1 MNTWIW
7 ALMFVSGL
15 SIGIIVGLWVSQRRD
30 QQHLGQLNQTLKD
43 SFSALSVEA
52 LERNAER
59 QRNSLQDTLKPLQ
72 ETLER
77 ARQQIGDIEK
87 ERHTVYGKL
96 AQQLQDAVTSQ
107 EQLRL
112 SQEQLRLETR
122 TLSQALTNP
131 QVRGSYGEVTLRRII
146 ELAGMTAHVDFVEQP
161 QQDSGRRPDV
171 VVRLPENRV
180 LPIDAKAPLLKY
192 SEAYHESNPERQ
204 KALLQEFAGSVR
216 SMVTELS
223 RREYWAGFAS
233 ENSLD
238 FVVMF
243 MPGDQFLNAALE
255 QDPELMDYA
264 LKKKVLLTT
273 PSSLM
278 AILRA
283 VAYGWNQQ
291 KVAENAEKIR
301 TLGYELCER
310 VAVFSEHMA
319 SLGKSLGG
327 SVGRFNQMVGSW
339 ESRVLPTT
347 GKFRELGVDEPKKNA
362 DVAEL
367 TGIPRH
373 VSASKDSPDDA
384 A

>member
-1 MNTWIW
+1 MTTWIW
-7 ALMFVSGL
+7 VLMFVCGL
-15 SIGIIVGLWVSQRRD
+15 SVGIIVGLWVSQRRD
-30 QQHLGQLNQTLKD
+30 QQHLGQLNQTLRE

-59 QRNSLQDTLKPLQ
+59 QRDSLENTLKPLQ

-77 ARQQIGDIEK
+77 ARRQIDEIEK
-87 ERHTVYGKL
+87 ERHTAYGRL
-96 AQQLQDAVTSQ
+96 TQQLQDAVTSQ
-107 EQLRL
+107 EQLR
-112 SQEQLRLETR
+112 RETQ
-122 TLSQALTNP
+122 TLSQALARP

-146 ELAGMTAHVDFVEQP
+146 ELAGMTAHVDFVEQA

-180 LPIDAKAPLLKY
+180 LPIDAKAPLQKY
-192 SEAYHESNPERQ
+192 SDAYRESDPERQ
-204 KALLQEFAGSVR
+204 KALLREFAGSVR
-216 SMVTELS
+216 AMVTDLS
-223 RREYWAGFAS
+223 RKEYWAGFAS

-243 MPGDQFLNAALE
+243 VPGDQFLNAALE

-264 LKKKVLLTT
+264 LQKKVLLAT

-291 KVAENAEKIR
+291 KVAENAERIR
-301 TLGYELCER
+301 DLGYQLCER

-319 SLGKSLGG
+319 KLGKSLGG

-339 ESRVLPTT
+339 ESRVLPTAD
-347 GKFRELGVDEPKKNA
+347 KFRELGVDAHKKNA
-362 DVAEL
+362 DVQEL
-367 TGIPRH
+367 TQIPRH
-373 VSASKDSPDDA
+373 TADSEDPPDDA
-384 A
+384 R

>member
-1 MNTWIW
+1 MTTWIW
-7 ALMFVSGL
+7 ALMFVCGL
-15 SIGIIVGLWVSQRRD
+15 SVGIIVGLWVSQRRD

-59 QRNSLQDTLKPLQ
+59 QRDSLENTLKPLQ

-77 ARQQIGDIEK
+77 ARKQIDEIEK
-87 ERHTVYGKL
+87 ERHTHYGRL
-96 AQQLQDAVTSQ
+96 TQQLQDAVTSQ
-107 EQLRL
+107 EQLR
-112 SQEQLRLETR
+112 RETQ
-122 TLSQALTNP
+122 TLSQALARP

-146 ELAGMTAHVDFVEQP
+146 ELAGMTAHVDFVEQV

-180 LPIDAKAPLLKY
+180 LPIDAKAPLQKY
-192 SEAYHESNPERQ
+192 SDAYRESDPERQ
-204 KALLQEFAGSVR
+204 KALLREFAGSVR
-216 SMVTELS
+216 AMVTDLS
-223 RREYWAGFAS
+223 RKEYWAGFAN

-243 MPGDQFLNAALE
+243 VPGDQFLNAALE

-264 LKKKVLLTT
+264 LQKKVLLTT

-291 KVAENAEKIR
+291 KVAENAERIR
-301 TLGYELCER
+301 KLGYELCER

-319 SLGKSLGG
+319 ALGKSLGG

-339 ESRVLPTT
+339 ESRVLPTA
-347 GKFRELGVDEPKKNA
+347 GKFRELGVDSPKKNA
-362 DVAEL
+362 DVQEL
-367 TGIPRH
+367 TQAPRH
-373 VSASKDSPDDA
+373 TADSKDTPDDA
-384 A
+384 S

>member
-59 QRNSLQDTLKPLQ
+59 QRDSLENTLKPLQ

-77 ARQQIGDIEK
+77 ARKQIDEIEK
-87 ERHTVYGKL
+87 ERHTHYGRL
-96 AQQLQDAVTSQ
+96 TQQLQDAVTSQ
-107 EQLRL
+107 EQLR
-112 SQEQLRLETR
+112 RETQ
-122 TLSQALTNP
+122 TLSQALARP

-146 ELAGMTAHVDFVEQP
+146 ELAGMTAHVDFVEQA
-161 QQDSGRRPDV
+161 QQDSGQRPDV

-180 LPIDAKAPLLKY
+180 LPIDAKAPLQKY
-192 SEAYHESNPERQ
+192 SDAYRESDPERQ
-204 KALLQEFAGSVR
+204 KALMREFAGSVR
-216 SMVTELS
+216 AMVTDLS
-223 RREYWAGFAS
+223 RKEYYAGFAS

-243 MPGDQFLNAALE
+243 VPGDQFLNAALE

-264 LKKKVLLTT
+264 LQKKVLLTT

-291 KVAENAEKIR
+291 KVAENAERIR
-301 TLGYELCER
+301 DLGYQLCER

-319 SLGKSLGG
+319 ALGKSLGG

-347 GKFRELGVDEPKKNA
+347 SEFRDLGVDSHKKNA
-362 DVAEL
+362 DVQEL
-367 TGIPRH
+367 TQIPRH
-373 VSASKDSPDDA
+373 TADSKDTPDDA
-384 A
+384 S

>member
-1 MNTWIW
+1 MTTWIW

-30 QQHLGQLNQTLKD
+30 QQHLGQLNQTLRE

-59 QRNSLQDTLKPLQ
+59 QRDSLENTLKPLQ
-72 ETLER
+72 ETLDR
-77 ARQQIGDIEK
+77 ARKQIDEIEK
-87 ERHTVYGKL
+87 ERHTHYGRL
-96 AQQLQDAVTSQ
+96 TQQLQDAVTSQ
-107 EQLRL
+107 EQLR
-112 SQEQLRLETR
+112 RETQ
-122 TLSQALTNP
+122 TLSQALARP

-146 ELAGMTAHVDFVEQP
+146 ELAGMTAHVDFVEQA

-180 LPIDAKAPLLKY
+180 LPIDAKAPLQKY
-192 SEAYHESNPERQ
+192 SDAYRESDPERQ
-204 KALLQEFAGSVR
+204 KALLREFAGSVR
-216 SMVTELS
+216 SMVTDLS
-223 RREYWAGFAS
+223 RKEYWAGFAS

-243 MPGDQFLNAALE
+243 VPGDQFLNAALE

-264 LKKKVLLTT
+264 LQKKVLLAT

-291 KVAENAEKIR
+291 KVAENAERIR
-301 TLGYELCER
+301 DLGYQLCER
-310 VAVFSEHMA
+310 VAIFSEHMA
-319 SLGKSLGG
+319 ALGKSLGG

-347 GKFRELGVDEPKKNA
+347 SKFRDLGIDSHKKNA
-362 DVAEL
+362 DVQEL
-367 TGIPRH
+367 TQIPRH
-373 VSASKDSPDDA
+373 TADSKDTPDDA
-384 A
+384 S

>member
-59 QRNSLQDTLKPLQ
+59 QRNSLENTLKPLQ
-72 ETLER
+72 ETLDR
-77 ARQQIGDIEK
+77 ARKQIDEIEK
-87 ERHTVYGKL
+87 ERHTHYGRL
-96 AQQLQDAVTSQ
+96 TQQLQDAVTSQ
-107 EQLRL
+107 EQLR
-112 SQEQLRLETR
+112 RETQ
-122 TLSQALTNP
+122 TLSQALARP

-146 ELAGMTAHVDFVEQP
+146 ELAGMTAHVDFVEQA

-180 LPIDAKAPLLKY
+180 LPIDAKAPLQKY
-192 SEAYHESNPERQ
+192 SDAYRESDPERQ
-204 KALLQEFAGSVR
+204 KALLREFAGSVR
-216 SMVTELS
+216 AMVTDLS
-223 RREYWAGFAS
+223 RKEYWAGFAS

-243 MPGDQFLNAALE
+243 VPGDQFLNAALE

-264 LKKKVLLTT
+264 LQKKVLLAT

-291 KVAENAEKIR
+291 KVAENAERIR
-301 TLGYELCER
+301 DLGYQLCER

-319 SLGKSLGG
+319 ALGKSLGG

-347 GKFRELGVDEPKKNA
+347 GKFRELGIDSHKKDA
-362 DVAEL
+362 DVQEL
-367 TGIPRH
+367 TQIPRH
-373 VSASKDSPDDA
+373 TADSKDTPDDA
-384 A
+384 S

>member
-1 MNTWIW
+1 MTTWIW
-7 ALMFVSGL
+7 VLMFVSGL

-30 QQHLGQLNQTLKD
+30 QQHLGQLNQTLRE

-59 QRNSLQDTLKPLQ
+59 QRDSLENTLKPLQ
-72 ETLER
+72 ETLDR
-77 ARQQIGDIEK
+77 ARKQIDEIEK
-87 ERHTVYGKL
+87 ERHTHYGRL
-96 AQQLQDAVTSQ
+96 TQQLQDAVTSQ
-107 EQLRL
+107 EQLR
-112 SQEQLRLETR
+112 RETQ
-122 TLSQALTNP
+122 TLSQALARP

-146 ELAGMTAHVDFVEQP
+146 ELAGMTAHVDFVEQA

-180 LPIDAKAPLLKY
+180 LPIDAKAPLQKY
-192 SEAYHESNPERQ
+192 SDAYRESDPERQ
-204 KALLQEFAGSVR
+204 KALLREFAGSVR
-216 SMVTELS
+216 SMVTDLS
-223 RREYWAGFAS
+223 RKEYWAGFAS

-243 MPGDQFLNAALE
+243 VPGDQFLNAALE

-264 LKKKVLLTT
+264 LQKKVLLAT

-291 KVAENAEKIR
+291 KVAENAERIR
-301 TLGYELCER
+301 DLGYQLCER
-310 VAVFSEHMA
+310 VAIFSEHMA
-319 SLGKSLGG
+319 ALGKSLGG

-347 GKFRELGVDEPKKNA
+347 SKFRDLGIDSHKKNA
-362 DVAEL
+362 DVQEL
-367 TGIPRH
+367 TQIPRH
-373 VSASKDSPDDA
+373 TADSKDTPDDA
-384 A
+384 S

>member
-59 QRNSLQDTLKPLQ
+59 QRDSLENTLKPLQ

-77 ARQQIGDIEK
+77 ARKQIDEIEK
-87 ERHTVYGKL
+87 ERHTHYGRL
-96 AQQLQDAVTSQ
+96 TQQLQDAVTSQ
-107 EQLRL
+107 EQLR
-112 SQEQLRLETR
+112 RETQ
-122 TLSQALTNP
+122 TLSQALARP

-146 ELAGMTAHVDFVEQP
+146 ELAGMTAHVDFVEQA
-161 QQDSGRRPDV
+161 QQDSGQRPDV

-180 LPIDAKAPLLKY
+180 LPIDAKAPLQKY
-192 SEAYHESNPERQ
+192 SDAYRESDPERQ
-204 KALLQEFAGSVR
+204 KALMREFAGSVR
-216 SMVTELS
+216 AMVTDLS
-223 RREYWAGFAS
+223 RKEYWAGFAN

-243 MPGDQFLNAALE
+243 VPGDQFLNAALE

-264 LKKKVLLTT
+264 LQKKVLLTT

-291 KVAENAEKIR
+291 KVAENAERIR
-301 TLGYELCER
+301 DLGYQLCER

-319 SLGKSLGG
+319 ALGKSLGG
-327 SVGRFNQMVGSW
+327 SVGHFNQMVGSW

-347 GKFRELGVDEPKKNA
+347 SKFRDLGVDSHKKNA
-362 DVAEL
+362 DVQEL
-367 TGIPRH
+367 TQIPRH
-373 VSASKDSPDDA
+373 TADSKDPPDDA
-384 A
+384 S

>member
-59 QRNSLQDTLKPLQ
+59 QRNSLENTLKPLQ
-72 ETLER
+72 ETLDR
-77 ARQQIGDIEK
+77 ARKQIDEIEK
-87 ERHTVYGKL
+87 ERHTHYGRL
-96 AQQLQDAVTSQ
+96 TQQLQDAVTSQ
-107 EQLRL
+107 EQLR
-112 SQEQLRLETR
+112 RETQ
-122 TLSQALTNP
+122 TLSQALARP

-146 ELAGMTAHVDFVEQP
+146 ELAGMTAHVDFVEQA

-180 LPIDAKAPLLKY
+180 LPIDAKAPLQKY
-192 SEAYHESNPERQ
+192 SDAYRESDPERQ
-204 KALLQEFAGSVR
+204 KALLREFAGSVR
-216 SMVTELS
+216 SMITDLS
-223 RREYWAGFAS
+223 RKEYWAGFAS

-243 MPGDQFLNAALE
+243 VPGDQFLNAALE

-264 LKKKVLLTT
+264 LQKKVLLAT

-291 KVAENAEKIR
+291 KVAENAERIR
-301 TLGYELCER
+301 DLGYQLCER

-319 SLGKSLGG
+319 ALGKSLGG

-347 GKFRELGVDEPKKNA
+347 GKFRELGIDSHKKDA
-362 DVAEL
+362 DVQEL
-367 TGIPRH
+367 TQIPRH
-373 VSASKDSPDDA
+373 TADSKDPPDDA
-384 A
+384 S

>member
-7 ALMFVSGL
+7 ALMFVCGL
-15 SIGIIVGLWVSQRRD
+15 SVGIIVGLWVSQRRD
-30 QQHLGQLNQTLKD
+30 QQHLGQLNQTLKE

-52 LERNAER
+52 LERNADR
-59 QRNSLQDTLKPLQ
+59 QRSSLETTLRPLQ
-72 ETLER
+72 EALER
-77 ARQQIGDIEK
+77 ARKQIDEIEK
-87 ERHTVYGKL
+87 DRHTAYGRL
-96 AQQLQDAVTSQ
+96 SQQLQDAVTAQ
-107 EQLRL
+107 EHLR
-112 SQEQLRLETR
+112 RETQS
-122 TLSQALTNP
+122 LSQALARP

-146 ELAGMTAHVDFVEQP
+146 ELAGMTAHVDFVEQEA
-161 QQDSGRRPDV
+161 QASGRRPDV
-171 VVRLPENRV
+171 VVHLPENRV
-180 LPIDAKAPLLKY
+180 LPIDAKAPLQKY
-192 SEAYHESNPERQ
+192 SDAYRESDPERQ
-204 KALLQEFAGSVR
+204 KALLREFAASVR
-216 SMVTELS
+216 AMVTDLS
-223 RREYWAGFAS
+223 RKEYWAGFAS

-255 QDPELMDYA
+255 QDPELMDDA
-264 LKKKVLLTT
+264 LQKKVLLAT

-301 TLGYELCER
+301 RLGYELCER

-319 SLGKSLGG
+319 ALGKSLGG

-339 ESRVLPTT
+339 ESRVLPTSS
-347 GKFRELGVDEPKKNA
+347 KFRELGVDAHKKNA
-362 DVAEL
+362 DVEEL
-367 TGIPRH
+367 TQVPRH
-373 VSASKDSPDDA
+373 VTSSKDSPDDA

>member
-59 QRNSLQDTLKPLQ
+59 QRDSLENTLKPLQ

-77 ARQQIGDIEK
+77 ARKQIDEIEK
-87 ERHTVYGKL
+87 ERHTHYGRL
-96 AQQLQDAVTSQ
+96 TQQLQDAVTSQ
-107 EQLRL
+107 EQLR
-112 SQEQLRLETR
+112 RETQ
-122 TLSQALTNP
+122 TLSQALARP

-146 ELAGMTAHVDFVEQP
+146 ELAGMTAHVDFVEQA

-180 LPIDAKAPLLKY
+180 LPIDAKAPLQKY
-192 SEAYHESNPERQ
+192 SDAYRESDPERQ
-204 KALLQEFAGSVR
+204 KALMREFAGSVR
-216 SMVTELS
+216 AMVTDLS
-223 RREYWAGFAS
+223 RKEYWAGFAS

-243 MPGDQFLNAALE
+243 VPGDQFLNAALE

-264 LKKKVLLTT
+264 LQKKVLLAT

-291 KVAENAEKIR
+291 KVAENAERIR
-301 TLGYELCER
+301 DLGYQLCER

-319 SLGKSLGG
+319 ALGKSLGG

-347 GKFRELGVDEPKKNA
+347 SKFRDLGIDSHKKNA
-362 DVAEL
+362 DVQEL
-367 TGIPRH
+367 TQIPRH
-373 VSASKDSPDDA
+373 TADSKDTPDDA
-384 A
+384 G

>member
-59 QRNSLQDTLKPLQ
+59 QRNSLENTLKPLQ
-72 ETLER
+72 ETLDR
-77 ARQQIGDIEK
+77 ARKQIDEIEK
-87 ERHTVYGKL
+87 ERHTHYGRL
-96 AQQLQDAVTSQ
+96 TQQLQDAVTSQ
-107 EQLRL
+107 EQLR
-112 SQEQLRLETR
+112 RETQ
-122 TLSQALTNP
+122 TLSQALARP

-146 ELAGMTAHVDFVEQP
+146 ELAGMTAHVDFVEQA

-180 LPIDAKAPLLKY
+180 LPIDAKAPLQKY
-192 SEAYHESNPERQ
+192 SDAYRESDPERQ
-204 KALLQEFAGSVR
+204 KALLREFAGSVR
-216 SMVTELS
+216 SMITDLS
-223 RREYWAGFAS
+223 RKEYWAGFAS

-243 MPGDQFLNAALE
+243 VPGDQFLNAALE

-264 LKKKVLLTT
+264 LQKKVLLAT

-291 KVAENAEKIR
+291 KVAENAERIR
-301 TLGYELCER
+301 DLGYQLCER

-319 SLGKSLGG
+319 ALGKSLGG

-347 GKFRELGVDEPKKNA
+347 GKFRELGIDSHKKNA
-362 DVAEL
+362 DVQEL
-367 TGIPRH
+367 TQIPRH
-373 VSASKDSPDDA
+373 TADSKDTPDDA
-384 A
+384 S

>member
-59 QRNSLQDTLKPLQ
+59 QRDSLENTLKPLQ

-77 ARQQIGDIEK
+77 ARKQIDEIEK
-87 ERHTVYGKL
+87 ERHTHYGRL
-96 AQQLQDAVTSQ
+96 TQQLQDAVTSQ
-107 EQLRL
+107 EQLR
-112 SQEQLRLETR
+112 RETQ
-122 TLSQALTNP
+122 TLSQALARP

-146 ELAGMTAHVDFVEQP
+146 ELAGMTAHVDFVEQA

-180 LPIDAKAPLLKY
+180 LPIDAKAPLQKY
-192 SEAYHESNPERQ
+192 SDAYRESDPERQ
-204 KALLQEFAGSVR
+204 KALMQEFAGSVR
-216 SMVTELS
+216 AMVTDLS
-223 RREYWAGFAS
+223 RKEYWAGFAN

-243 MPGDQFLNAALE
+243 VPGDQFLNAALE

-264 LKKKVLLTT
+264 LQKKVLLTT

-291 KVAENAEKIR
+291 KVAENAERIR
-301 TLGYELCER
+301 DLGYQLCER

-319 SLGKSLGG
+319 ALGKSLGG

-347 GKFRELGVDEPKKNA
+347 SKFRDLGVDAHKKNA
-362 DVAEL
+362 DVQEL
-367 TGIPRH
+367 TQIPRH
-373 VSASKDSPDDA
+373 TADSKDTPDDA
-384 A
+384 S

>member
-1 MNTWIW
+1 MTTWVW
-7 ALMFVSGL
+7 LLMFVCGL
-15 SIGIIVGLWVSQRRD
+15 SVGIIVGLWVSQRRD
-30 QQHLGQLNQTLKD
+30 QQHLGQLNQTLRE

-59 QRNSLQDTLKPLQ
+59 QRDSLENTLKPLQ

-77 ARQQIGDIEK
+77 ARKQIDEIEK
-87 ERHTVYGKL
+87 ERHTHYGRL
-96 AQQLQDAVTSQ
+96 TQQLQDAVTSQ
-107 EQLRL
+107 EQLR
-112 SQEQLRLETR
+112 RETQ
-122 TLSQALTNP
+122 TLSQALARP

-146 ELAGMTAHVDFVEQP
+146 ELAGMTAHVDFVEQV

-180 LPIDAKAPLLKY
+180 LPIDAKAPLQKY
-192 SEAYHESNPERQ
+192 SDAYRESDPERQ

-216 SMVTELS
+216 AMVTDLS
-223 RREYWAGFAS
+223 RKEYYAGFAS

-243 MPGDQFLNAALE
+243 VPGDQFLNAALE

-264 LKKKVLLTT
+264 LQKKVLLAT

-291 KVAENAEKIR
+291 KVAENAERIR
-301 TLGYELCER
+301 KLGYELCER

-319 SLGKSLGG
+319 ALGKSLGG

-339 ESRVLPTT
+339 ESRVLPTA
-347 GKFRELGVDEPKKNA
+347 GKFRELGVDSPKKNA
-362 DVAEL
+362 DVQEL
-367 TGIPRH
+367 NQIPRQT
-373 VSASKDSPDDA
+373 ADSKDTPDDA
-384 A
+384 S

>member
-30 QQHLGQLNQTLKD
+30 QQHLGELNQTLKD

-59 QRNSLQDTLKPLQ
+59 QRDSLENTLKPLQ

-77 ARQQIGDIEK
+77 ARKQIDEIEK
-87 ERHTVYGKL
+87 ERHTHYGRL
-96 AQQLQDAVTSQ
+96 TQQLQDAVTSQ
-107 EQLRL
+107 EQLR
-112 SQEQLRLETR
+112 RETQ
-122 TLSQALTNP
+122 TLSQALARP

-146 ELAGMTAHVDFVEQP
+146 ELAGMTAHVDFVEQA

-180 LPIDAKAPLLKY
+180 LPIDAKAPLQKY
-192 SEAYHESNPERQ
+192 SDAYRESDPERQ
-204 KALLQEFAGSVR
+204 KALLREFAGSVR
-216 SMVTELS
+216 TMVTDLS
-223 RREYWAGFAS
+223 RKEYWAGFAN

-243 MPGDQFLNAALE
+243 VPGDQFLNAALE
-255 QDPELMDYA
+255 QDSELMDYA
-264 LKKKVLLTT
+264 LQKKVLLAT

-291 KVAENAEKIR
+291 KVAENAERIR
-301 TLGYELCER
+301 DLGYQLCER

-319 SLGKSLGG
+319 ALGKSLGG

-347 GKFRELGVDEPKKNA
+347 SKFRDLGVDAHKKNA
-362 DVAEL
+362 DVQEL
-367 TGIPRH
+367 TQIPRH
-373 VSASKDSPDDA
+373 TADSKDPPDDA
-384 A
+384 S

>member
-59 QRNSLQDTLKPLQ
+59 QRDSLENTLKPLQ

-77 ARQQIGDIEK
+77 ARKQIDEIEK
-87 ERHTVYGKL
+87 ERHTHYGRL
-96 AQQLQDAVTSQ
+96 TQQLQDAVTSQ
-107 EQLRL
+107 EQLR
-112 SQEQLRLETR
+112 RETQ
-122 TLSQALTNP
+122 TLSQALARP

-146 ELAGMTAHVDFVEQP
+146 ELAGMTAHVDFVEQA
-161 QQDSGRRPDV
+161 QQDSGQRPDV

-180 LPIDAKAPLLKY
+180 LPIDAKAPLQKY
-192 SEAYHESNPERQ
+192 SDAYRESDPERQ
-204 KALLQEFAGSVR
+204 KALMREFAGSVR
-216 SMVTELS
+216 AMVTDLS
-223 RREYWAGFAS
+223 RKEYWAGFAN

-243 MPGDQFLNAALE
+243 VPGDQFLNAALE

-264 LKKKVLLTT
+264 LQKKVLLTT

-291 KVAENAEKIR
+291 KVAENAERIR
-301 TLGYELCER
+301 DLGYQLCER

-319 SLGKSLGG
+319 ALGKSLGG

-347 GKFRELGVDEPKKNA
+347 SKFRDLGVDSHKKNA
-362 DVAEL
+362 DVQEL
-367 TGIPRH
+367 TQIPRH
-373 VSASKDSPDDA
+373 TADSKDPPDDA
-384 A
+384 S

>member
-30 QQHLGQLNQTLKD
+30 QQHLGQLNQTLRE

-59 QRNSLQDTLKPLQ
+59 QRDSLENTLKPLQ

-77 ARQQIGDIEK
+77 ARKQIDEIEK
-87 ERHTVYGKL
+87 ERHTHYGRL
-96 AQQLQDAVTSQ
+96 TQQLQDAVTSQ
-107 EQLRL
+107 EQLR
-112 SQEQLRLETR
+112 RETQ
-122 TLSQALTNP
+122 TLSQALARP

-146 ELAGMTAHVDFVEQP
+146 ELAGMTAHVDFVEQA

-180 LPIDAKAPLLKY
+180 LPIDAKAPLQKY
-192 SEAYHESNPERQ
+192 SDAYRESDPKRQ
-204 KALLQEFAGSVR
+204 KVLLQEFAGSVR
-216 SMVTELS
+216 AMVTDLS
-223 RREYWAGFAS
+223 RKEYWAGFAS

-243 MPGDQFLNAALE
+243 VPGDQFLNAALE

-264 LKKKVLLTT
+264 LQKKVLLAT

-291 KVAENAEKIR
+291 KVAENAERIR
-301 TLGYELCER
+301 DLGYQLCER

-319 SLGKSLGG
+319 ALGKSLGG

-347 GKFRELGVDEPKKNA
+347 SKFRDLGVDSHKKNA
-362 DVAEL
+362 DVQEL
-367 TGIPRH
+367 TQIPRH
-373 VSASKDSPDDA
+373 TADSKDTPDDA
-384 A
+384 S

>member
-30 QQHLGQLNQTLKD
+30 QQHLGELNQTLKD
-43 SFSALSVEA
+43 SFSALSVDA

-59 QRNSLQDTLKPLQ
+59 QRDSLENTLKPLQ

-77 ARQQIGDIEK
+77 ARKQIDEIEK
-87 ERHTVYGKL
+87 ERHTHYGRL
-96 AQQLQDAVTSQ
+96 TQQLQDAVTSQ
-107 EQLRL
+107 EQLR
-112 SQEQLRLETR
+112 RETQ
-122 TLSQALTNP
+122 TLSQALARP

-146 ELAGMTAHVDFVEQP
+146 ELAGMTAHVDFVEQA

-180 LPIDAKAPLLKY
+180 LPIDAKAPLQKY
-192 SEAYHESNPERQ
+192 SDAYRESDPERQ
-204 KALLQEFAGSVR
+204 KALLREFAGSVR
-216 SMVTELS
+216 TMVTDLS
-223 RREYWAGFAS
+223 RKEYWAGFAS

-243 MPGDQFLNAALE
+243 VPGDQFLNAALE

-264 LKKKVLLTT
+264 LQKKVLLAT

-291 KVAENAEKIR
+291 KVAENAERIR
-301 TLGYELCER
+301 DLGYQLCER

-319 SLGKSLGG
+319 ALGKSLGG

-347 GKFRELGVDEPKKNA
+347 SKFRDLGVDSHKKDA
-362 DVAEL
+362 DVQEL
-367 TGIPRH
+367 TQIPRH
-373 VSASKDSPDDA
+373 TADSKDTPDDA
-384 A
+384 S